1 MVLSFKPSRSRPVR
15 SVVEQRRG
23 SRTYLVVQET
33 PDTTSKIESWT
44 DAFDVTNRLLGRI
57 KVSLED
63 INTSMDKSNQRLTS
77 GLRKTGAKIAA
88 NQRLLDEIVKG
99 RS

>member
-1 MVLSFKPSRSRPVR
+1 MVVSFKPSRSRPVR

-23 SRTYLVVQET
+23 GRTYLVVQET

>member
-1 MVLSFKPSRSRPVR
+1 MVVSFKPSRPRAVR
-15 SVVEQRRG
+15 SVFAQRRG
-23 SRTYLVVQET
+23 GRTYLVVQET

-63 INTSMDKSNQRLTS
+63 INTSMAKSNQRLTS